1 MTTTRPTDVG
11 SLEGAEVP
19 IEERGMGWVG
29 FAGVMIGLIGVL
41 NVIYGIAA
49 ISDSKVYV
57 RDAQFVFGQLN
68 TWGWILLIVGV
79 VQLFAAFAI
88 FARSAFGRW
97 IGILTAAANMIVQL
111 LLLPAF
117 PLLSLAI
124 FAIDVLVIYGLVAYA
139 HRARV

>member
-19 IEERGMGWVG
+19 IEQRGMGWVG

-88 FARSAFGRW
+88 FARTAFGRW

-124 FAIDVLVIYGLVAYA
+124 FAIDVLIIYGLVAYA

>member
-88 FARSAFGRW
+88 FARTAFGRW

-124 FAIDVLVIYGLVAYA
+124 FAIDVLIIYGLVAYA
-139 HRARV
+139 HRSRV

>member
-88 FARSAFGRW
+88 FARTAFGRW
-97 IGILTAAANMIVQL
+97 IGILTAAANMVVQL

>member
-88 FARSAFGRW
+88 FARTAFGRW
-97 IGILTAAANMIVQL
+97 IGILTAGANMIVQL

>member
-88 FARSAFGRW
+88 FARTAFGRW

>member
-11 SLEGAEVP
+11 SLEAAEVP

-139 HRARV
+139 HRSRV

>member
-11 SLEGAEVP
+11 SLEGAELP
-19 IEERGMGWVG
+19 IEQRGAGWVG

-49 ISDSKVYV
+49 ISNSKVFV
-57 RDAQFVFGQLN
+57 RDAQYVFGHLN
-68 TWGWILLIVGV
+68 TWGWVLLIVGV

-88 FARSAFGRW
+88 FARTAFGRW
-97 IGILTAAANMIVQL
+97 IGILTAGANMIVQL
-111 LLLPAF
+111 LLLPAYPF
-117 PLLSLAI
+117 LALSI